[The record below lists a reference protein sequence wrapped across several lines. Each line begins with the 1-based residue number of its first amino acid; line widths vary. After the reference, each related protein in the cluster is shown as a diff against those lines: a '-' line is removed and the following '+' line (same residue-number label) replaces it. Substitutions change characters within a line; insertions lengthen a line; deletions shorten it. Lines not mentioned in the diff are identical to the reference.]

1 MWMRVKLNKRRR
13 RRNKTIFPLT
23 ARKTTFLL
31 HFFFVFDATIQCRAG
46 AIMSY
51 HCILP
56 TLIFVFHVNA
66 SRILISISSIFC
78 HHRHKERES
87 EALER
92 FFYCVSPSLT
102 NFCCIS
108 IYMEIDNQ
116 QHLAL
121 IDNNPAYSLLCHTF
135 ALDKFYELISS
146 TASEREGCL
155 YLTHSGGINKIIKNP
170 Q

>member
-1 MWMRVKLNKRRR
+1 MWMRVKLNKKKK
-13 RRNKTIFPLT
+13 KTIFPLT

-31 HFFFVFDATIQCRAG
+31 YFLFSMRQFSAVQALSCLITASCRRWF
-46 AIMSY
+46 
-51 HCILP
+51 
-56 TLIFVFHVNA
+56 FVFHVNA

-78 HHRHKERES
+78 HHRHKEEKS
-87 EALER
+87 EALDI
-92 FFYCVSPSLT
+92 FYYVSPSHT
-102 NFCCIS
+102 NFCCIP

-135 ALDKFYELISS
+135 ALDKFYELISHS
-146 TASEREGCL
+146 VRVEG
-155 YLTHSGGINKIIKNP
+155 YLTHSGSINKIIKNP